1 MHFIFKTLLT
11 WPAILFFICK
21 PFNSKTII
29 KADHS
34 ALMKRILV
42 TGACG
47 QLGSEI
53 VTFLHELQAGYK
65 LVASDVREEAS
76 IFPEG
81 VSYEHFDVTDAE
93 RLQELLQ
100 EYHIDAVFHL
110 AAILSAKGEQYPHL
124 TWQINME
131 GLTHLLEAARARS
144 TLKIFW
150 PSSIAVFGP
159 STPKQAPQVT
169 QMEPRT
175 MYGITKLAGEHLCN
189 YYHNKFGVDVR
200 SLRYP
205 GLVSYRTAP
214 GGGTTDH
221 AVELYRQAVEK
232 SDYNCF
238 LDKATTLP
246 FLYMPDAVRATVE
259 LMQAPAEQIKIR
271 RSYNISGFS
280 ATPALIAGEIMKIYP
295 DFRVNYR
302 PDFRQAIADSWPDS
316 IDDSSARNDWN
327 WQAEFDLPAMSQDM
341 LRNLHAVRQAELTE
355 D

>member
-1 MHFIFKTLLT
+1 
-11 WPAILFFICK
+11 LFFICK

-29 KADHS
+29 KAYNS
-34 ALMKRILV
+34 AAMKRILV

-53 VTFLHELQAGYK
+53 ITFLHELQAGYK
-65 LVASDVREEAS
+65 LVASDVREEANV
-76 IFPEG
+76 FPEG
-81 VSYEHFDVTDAE
+81 VYYEHFDVTDAE

-100 EYHIDAVFHL
+100 EYNIDAVFHL

-124 TWQINME
+124 TWQVNME
-131 GLTHLLEAARARS
+131 GLTHLLEAARANQA
-144 TLKIFW
+144 LKIFW
-150 PSSIAVFGP
+150 PSSIAVFGL
-159 STPKQAPQVT
+159 STPKQAPQVSR
-169 QMEPRT
+169 MEPGT

-205 GLVSYRTAP
+205 GLVSYRTVP

-221 AVELYRQAVEK
+221 AVELFRRAVEEF
-232 SDYNCF
+232 DYTCF
-238 LDKATTLP
+238 LNEETNLP

-259 LMQAPAEQIKIR
+259 LMQAPAEQVKIR

-280 ATPALIAGEIMKIYP
+280 ATPAQITGEIVKIYP
-295 DFRVNYR
+295 GFQVNYQ

-327 WQAEFDLPAMSQDM
+327 WKAEFNLPAMSQDM
-341 LRNLHAVRQAELTE
+341 LLNLKAVRQAELTE
-355 D
+355 E